1 MGQQTL
7 FPEGSRASRSQLPGS
22 DAARR
27 MTATSGRKCSES
39 FPMSGPLGLLVKT
52 LMASSAWGSGLA
64 FLKWRVET
72 LNEQRISTVSEEYLH
87 EKKCCSSSRS
97 STILK
102 RWGTGRSRLLFRLV
116 ASMPRTSDTGSGLW
130 ATPTGQ
136 DGTRGNQPARPWD
149 TGVPLSQQVV
159 MRMWPTPLE
168 GDATGSRGSK
178 GKDRPNEGG
187 LRKAVKMTPT
197 PSASMMTMADMEQA
211 RFSGNGGKRPSY
223 QEVKMWP
230 TPRAEDSEQTGG
242 HRGSP
247 DTLTS
252 AARMWPTPKSEPSK
266 PDFARAGREGSGGDD
281 LATAVARMF
290 PTPTV
295 QDAENCGGPSQSER
309 NTPPL
314 NAVAGGSLNPQF
326 VEWLMG
332 YPLGW
337 TDCEVSET
345 PSSPKSP
352 TKS

>member
-1 MGQQTL
+1 
-7 FPEGSRASRSQLPGS
+7 
-22 DAARR
+22 
-27 MTATSGRKCSES
+27 
-39 FPMSGPLGLLVKT
+39 
-52 LMASSAWGSGLA
+52 
-64 FLKWRVET
+64 
-72 LNEQRISTVSEEYLH
+72 
-87 EKKCCSSSRS
+87 
-97 STILK
+97 
-102 RWGTGRSRLLFRLV
+102 
-116 ASMPRTSDTGSGLW
+116 
-130 ATPTGQ
+130 
-136 DGTRGNQPARPWD
+136 
-149 TGVPLSQQVV
+149 
-159 MRMWPTPLE
+159 
-168 GDATGSRGSK
+168 
-178 GKDRPNEGG
+178 
-187 LRKAVKMTPT
+187 
-197 PSASMMTMADMEQA
+197 
-211 RFSGNGGKRPSY
+211 
-223 QEVKMWP
+223 MWP